1 MYPSSPT
8 YFAWEQMNLNTLVL
22 AKLTKMVSSLR
33 QHTLV
38 LLTSAQLC
46 TDPSALA
53 LMNSLLLDLLQ
64 YRCSATGNSS
74 QKSFPA
80 SLPSYFLAACSP
92 PLQSPVTSSCL
103 WGFPLWLQKHSLFLK
118 MRLTRATCGRKNS
131 DLWRLEDHK
140 ISSQEEHYCNTV
152 SIAALQ
158 GSSYLPRNS
167 EKQKSSSPAVMFPRK
182 IHFPVL
188 IPTLL
193 STC

>member
-1 MYPSSPT
+1 
-8 YFAWEQMNLNTLVL
+8 MNLNTLVL

-74 QKSFPA
+74 QKSFPV

-118 MRLTRATCGRKNS
+118 MRLIRATRGRKNS

-140 ISSQEEHYCNTV
+140 ISSQEEHYCNC
-152 SIAALQ
+152 LH
-158 GSSYLPRNS
+158 R
-167 EKQKSSSPAVMFPRK
+167 SPAGQQLPSQELRK
-182 IHFPVL
+182 AEIQLACSDVSQKNQFSCANPYPSL
-188 IPTLL
+188 RMLDIK
-193 STC
+193 